1 MRLTYQTDYALR
13 LLMYLAVHPDEGTKV
28 ADVAESYGISRNHL
42 LKVTLRLGKLGYIST
57 VRGRA
62 GGISLALPPEE
73 INIGTI
79 VRQME
84 DSLAVV
90 ECMGSTGGTCI
101 ISPACRLKGVVRK
114 ALNAFL
120 SVFDSYTLADIAGN
134 QSELIDLL
142 GFSEK
147 LARVE
152 HLAARNGDVRP

>member
-13 LLMYLAVHPDEGTKV
+13 LLMYLVVHPNEATKV

-57 VRGRA
+57 LRGRT

-73 INIGTI
+73 INIGTV

-84 DSLAVV
+84 ESLVLV
-90 ECMGSTGGTCI
+90 ECMGSADGICV
-101 ISPACRLKGVVRK
+101 ISPVCRLKGVVKK
-114 ALNAFL
+114 ALDAFL
-120 SVFDSYTLADIAGN
+120 SIFDSYTLADIAGN
-134 QSELIDLL
+134 QSELVELL
-142 GFSEK
+142 EFSGT
-147 LARVE
+147 LASVK